1 MNRYDTYRAGQ
12 QTVTTRFPQLE
23 ASLRFLESQQDAHFD
38 VVMRLC
44 GSSSGHGSV
53 PLYEID
59 VVLLSVLN
67 RSLDLIDGFRATFD
81 RWNLTSAAPQVRM
94 QVDNLLRLNL
104 VLVAPPNTVARIL
117 LSGERMSR
125 HLDPL
130 APPGS
135 KVKLTDSKLREHA
148 RTKFPWLDRVYEKA
162 SEWVHFSETH
172 VGVTMQLEHEGAS
185 VFGRFPSAIDVYPYD
200 FLEQVLWAMNET
212 TAGVLQIANDFANGK
227 EQVRPQ

>member
-1 MNRYDTYRAGQ
+1 MARYDIYRAGQ
-12 QTVTTRFPQLE
+12 QTVTTRFPRLE

-38 VVMRLC
+38 VVGRLC
-44 GSSSGHGSV
+44 GSSSGHDAV
-53 PLYEID
+53 PLFEID

-104 VLVAPPNTVARIL
+104 VLVAPPNTVAKIL
-117 LSGERMSR
+117 LSGERVSR
-125 HLDPL
+125 HVDPL

-148 RTKFPWLDRVYEKA
+148 RPNFPWLDRVYESA
-162 SEWVHFSETH
+162 SEWVHFSGSH
-172 VGVTMQLEHEGAS
+172 IGVTMQLENEGAS
-185 VFGRFPSAIDVYPYD
+185 VSGRFPSDIDAYPYD

-212 TAGVLQIANDFANGK
+212 TVGVLQIASEFADGK
-227 EQVRPQ
+227 EQATRK

>member
-1 MNRYDTYRAGQ
+1 MTRYDTYRAGR

-38 VVMRLC
+38 VVGRLC
-44 GSSSGHGSV
+44 GVPSGHDTV
-53 PLYEID
+53 PLFEID
-59 VVLLSVLN
+59 FVLLSVLN
-67 RSLDLIDGFRATFD
+67 RSLDLIDGFRATFY

-104 VLVAPPNTVARIL
+104 VLVAPPNTVAKLL

-125 HLDPL
+125 HVDPL

-135 KVKLTDSKLREHA
+135 KVKLTDSRLREHA
-148 RTKFPWLDRVYEKA
+148 RPNFPWLDRVYENA
-162 SEWVHFSETH
+162 SEWVHFSGTH
-172 VGVTMQLEHEGAS
+172 VGVTMHLENEGAS
-185 VFGRFPSAIDVYPYD
+185 VSGRFPSDIDVYPYD

-212 TAGVLQIANDFANGK
+212 TAGVLQIAHDFADGK
-227 EQVRPQ
+227 QQPRLK

>member
-1 MNRYDTYRAGQ
+1 MTRYDTYRAGQ
-12 QTVTTRFPQLE
+12 QTVTTRFPPLE

-38 VVMRLC
+38 VVGRLC
-44 GSSSGHGSV
+44 GAPSGHDTV
-53 PLYEID
+53 PLFEID

-67 RSLDLIDGFRATFD
+67 RSLDLVDGFRATFD

-104 VLVAPPNTVARIL
+104 VLLAPPNTVAKLL

-125 HLDPL
+125 HVDPL

-135 KVKLTDSKLREHA
+135 KVKLTDHRLREHA
-148 RTKFPWLDRVYEKA
+148 RPYFPWLDRVYENA
-162 SEWVHFSETH
+162 SAWVHFSGTH
-172 VGVTMQLEHEGAS
+172 VGVTMNLEDEGAS
-185 VFGRFPSAIDVYPYD
+185 VFGRFPSDIGVYPYD

-212 TAGVLQIANDFANGK
+212 TAGILQIANDFAIGK
-227 EQVRPQ
+227 EQARRK